1 MSFARGQHGRRVWWL
16 NVRTPHVSKTAQP
29 GGYTPEQ
36 MVKNLLRELAHE
48 AKSLKSRSIAF
59 ALLSASSCQLIFSLQ
74 SLAVPVSPCHC
85 AEDGGLSLVSER
97 GIFRSP
103 VPRSFNAR

>member
-36 MVKNLLRELAHE
+36 MVKNLLRELARE
-48 AKSLKSRSIAF
+48 GR
-59 ALLSASSCQLIFSLQ
+59 
-74 SLAVPVSPCHC
+74 V
-85 AEDGGLSLVSER
+85 
-97 GIFRSP
+97 
-103 VPRSFNAR
+103 